1 MFVILTAVELLTEK
15 NNSYYLGIIPW
26 VKSGELNFTTID
38 FIVDNYPELDHDQKE
53 FLKNKT
59 FYGWE
64 IVQSTRRLCLMNRQ
78 EKQYD
83 HHQRRRHPEKRRSD
97 L

>member
-1 MFVILTAVELLTEK
+1 MVILTNEII
-15 NNSYYLGIIPW
+15 LGLQLSNDRGGW
-26 VKSGELNFTTID
+26 
-38 FIVDNYPELDHDQKE
+38 IVDNYPELDHDQKE